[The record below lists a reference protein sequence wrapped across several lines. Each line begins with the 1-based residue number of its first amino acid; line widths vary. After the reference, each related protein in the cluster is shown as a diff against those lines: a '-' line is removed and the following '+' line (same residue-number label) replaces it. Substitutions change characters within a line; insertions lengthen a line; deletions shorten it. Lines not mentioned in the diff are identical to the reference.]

1 MIIRLKYIKQI
12 KIFIV
17 MIFQI
22 IKLIKEFQNVF
33 LLIMIDCISQMENSK
48 NKFRELM
55 DILKSS
61 VKDIIIIV

>member
-1 MIIRLKYIKQI
+1 MIIRLKYIKPI

-22 IKLIKEFQNVF
+22 IELIKEFQNVF

-48 NKFRELM
+48 NKFGELM